1 MKVILR
7 EDLSRLGKAG
17 DVIEVKNGYARNY
30 LIPRNLA
37 VKAEAGQM
45 KRLEHEKKVL
55 HDKQEKQI
63 KEARALADKI
73 SSTSCTISVQVGEED
88 KLFGSVTAL
97 DIVESLSKEG
107 VTVDKKDVYLEEPI
121 KSLGVFTVPV
131 KLKPEVEA
139 KLKVWVVKD

>member
-7 EDLSRLGKAG
+7 EDVHSLGNAG

-30 LIPRNLA
+30 LIPRKLA
-37 VKAEAGQM
+37 VRAEASQM

-55 HDKQEKQI
+55 HDKQEKQL

-73 SSTSCTISVQVGEED
+73 NSTSCTIAVQVGEED

-107 VTVDKKDVYLEEPI
+107 VSVDKKDVHLEEPI

>member
-7 EDLSRLGKAG
+7 EDLSKLGKAG

-55 HDKQEKQI
+55 HDKQEKHL

-107 VTVDKKDVYLEEPI
+107 VTIDKKDVHLEEPI

>member
-7 EDLSRLGKAG
+7 EDVHSLGNAG

-30 LIPRNLA
+30 LIPRKLA
-37 VKAEAGQM
+37 VKAEASQM
-45 KRLEHEKKVL
+45 KRLEHEKRVL
-55 HDKQEKQI
+55 HDRQEKQL
-63 KEARALADKI
+63 KEARTLADKI
-73 SSTSCTISVQVGEED
+73 SGTSCTIAVQVGEED

-107 VTVDKKDVYLEEPI
+107 ITVDKKDVHLEEPI